1 MPSFD
6 IVSEVDWHEVDN
18 AVDQANRDISNRYD
32 FKGTDARV
40 ERSEALVT
48 VYAENEFQVGQAV
61 DILHNK
67 LAKRGIALAALT
79 SGGPETTAGGKAKQ
93 IITVR
98 SGVDQ
103 DLARRIVKL
112 IKGSRLKV
120 QAAIQ
125 GTQVRVS
132 GKKRDDLQAVIA
144 MLKQSDID
152 LPLQYVNLR
161 D

>member
-6 IVSEVDWHEVDN
+6 IASEVDWHEVDN
-18 AVDQANRDISNRYD
+18 AVDQANREISNRYD
-32 FKGTDARV
+32 FKGTGSRV
-40 ERSEALVT
+40 ERSEALLT

-61 DILHNK
+61 DILHGR
-67 LAKRGIALAALT
+67 LAKRHIALGALA
-79 SGGPETTAGGKAKQ
+79 SEGPETTAGGKAKQ
-93 IITVR
+93 VITVR
-98 SGVDQ
+98 SGIDQ
-103 DLARRIVKL
+103 ELGRRIVKL

-144 MLKQSDID
+144 MLKESDID
-152 LPLQYVNLR
+152 LPLQYVNFR